1 MREIPLL
8 KVFLIAGVWATVT
21 VCLPALALRQPLAST
36 TGLLAQRF
44 CLVVALAIVFD
55 IRDFSRDRAASL
67 RTFPTVLGVGGAKAV
82 SLTFLAGSVALGLGR
97 GSAPLVVLLPVAV
110 AAVVVLLAR
119 ETRGDYFFAL
129 VTDGV
134 LLMQA
139 LTVFALVG

>member
-1 MREIPLL
+1 
-8 KVFLIAGVWATVT
+8 
-21 VCLPALALRQPLAST
+21 
-36 TGLLAQRF
+36 
-44 CLVVALAIVFD
+44 
-55 IRDFSRDRAASL
+55 
-67 RTFPTVLGVGGAKAV
+67 
-82 SLTFLAGSVALGLGR
+82 LAGSVALGLGR
-97 GSAPLVVLLPVAV
+97 GAAPLVVLLPVAV